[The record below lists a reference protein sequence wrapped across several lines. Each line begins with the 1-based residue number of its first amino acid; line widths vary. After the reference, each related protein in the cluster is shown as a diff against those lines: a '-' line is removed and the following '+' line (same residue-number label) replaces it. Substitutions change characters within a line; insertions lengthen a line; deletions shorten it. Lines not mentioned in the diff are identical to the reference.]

1 MNTNDKLKLAA
12 EIGVELPHY
21 TNTDNPIDF
30 PVRGANRIKE
40 LARQAGYKDLPTVR
54 LAFQGFDKEK
64 FAELIVRECARTASM
79 FSVENKRI
87 HPDIDPKD
95 MPLANQMVYHSTC
108 QCVAQEIKELFGVE

>member
-1 MNTNDKLKLAA
+1 M
-12 EIGVELPHY
+12 
-21 TNTDNPIDF
+21 IDHI
-30 PVRGANRIKE
+30 RD
-40 LARQAGYKDLPTVR
+40 LARKAGLIAPYGSDHEGLR
-54 LAFQGFDKEK
+54 DFDYRM

-108 QCVAQEIKELFGVE
+108 QCVAQEIKERFGVSE

>member
-1 MNTNDKLKLAA
+1 MN
-12 EIGVELPHY
+12 E
-21 TNTDNPIDF
+21 
-30 PVRGANRIKE
+30 RIKE
-40 LARQAGYKDLPTVR
+40 LLIESKFPLYELYGREMD
-54 LAFQGFDKEK
+54 K
-64 FAELIVRECARTASM
+64 FAELIVKECARTASM

>member
-1 MNTNDKLKLAA
+1 MIDHIRDLAIKA
-12 EIGVELPHY
+12 GLIAPYGSDHEGLR
-21 TNTDNPIDF
+21 DF
-30 PVRGANRIKE
+30 DYRM
-40 LARQAGYKDLPTVR
+40 
-54 LAFQGFDKEK
+54 

-108 QCVAQEIKELFGVE
+108 QCVAQEIKERFGVSE